1 VSRWSSRRLTLR
13 VGQATVQAHDPLAT
27 AVPVPPVP
35 YDPAAGRGA
44 PDCLESVLHALLGVP
59 GMSGRGVSFELATG
73 TCRFEVVGWV
83 DGVTSREHRA
93 ALARARFES
102 VYGPVA
108 RDWRIELA
116 EGGYQCGALAV
127 AVPGNLLASILG
139 ACGRAGVQ
147 PGPIRPAAGAC
158 IDRMLRRSSK
168 RAAWIVVADRTDA
181 FLGLVNRGSWLA
193 ALCVP
198 VRPEG
203 LLAGV
208 ADVLARETA
217 LVADEL
223 SDVHVLACTAPAP
236 EGGVGRA
243 ASLARPGQRVLES
256 GDLRWPLEWMD
267 A

>member
-1 VSRWSSRRLTLR
+1 MSRWSSKRLTLR
-13 VGQATVQAHDPLAT
+13 VGHATVHAYDPLAT
-27 AVPVPPVP
+27 AVIVPSVP
-35 YDPAAGRGA
+35 YDPAAQRGA
-44 PDCLESVLHALLGVP
+44 PDCLESVLHSLLGAP
-59 GMSGRGVSFELATG
+59 GVSARGVAFELATSA
-73 TCRFEVVGWV
+73 CRFEVVGWV

-93 ALARARFES
+93 ALARGRFES
-102 VYGPVA
+102 VYGPAA

-127 AVPGNLLASILG
+127 AVPGNVLSSILG

-147 PGPIRPAAGAC
+147 PGPIRPAVGAC
-158 IDRMLRRSSK
+158 IDRMLSRSSK

-181 FLGLVNRGSWLA
+181 FVGLVNRGSWLA
-193 ALCVP
+193 ALGVP

-203 LLAGV
+203 LLTGL

-217 LVADEL
+217 LVAEQL
-223 SDVHVLACTAPAP
+223 SDVHVLACTVPAP
-236 EGGVGRA
+236 KGVGRSA
-243 ASLARPGQRVLES
+243 ALARPGPRVLEG

>member
-1 VSRWSSRRLTLR
+1 MSRWSSKRLTLR
-13 VGQATVQAHDPLAT
+13 VGHATVQAHDPLAT
-27 AVPVPPVP
+27 AVPMPSVP
-35 YDPAAGRGA
+35 YDPAAERGA
-44 PDCLESVLHALLGVP
+44 PDSLESVLNGLLGAP
-59 GMSGRGVSFELATG
+59 GVSARGVSFELATC

-102 VYGPVA
+102 VYGPAA

-127 AVPGNLLASILG
+127 AVPGNVLSSILG

-147 PGPIRPAAGAC
+147 SGPIRPAAGAC
-158 IDRMLRRSSK
+158 IDRMLRKSSK

-181 FLGLVNRGSWLA
+181 FVGLVDRGNWLA

-203 LLAGV
+203 LLAGL

-223 SDVHVLACTAPAP
+223 SDVHVLACMAPAS
-236 EGGVGRA
+236 EGGGRA
-243 ASLARPGQRVLES
+243 ATMARAGQRFLDG

>member
-1 VSRWSSRRLTLR
+1 MLR
-13 VGQATVQAHDPLAT
+13 IGQAAVQAHDPLAV
-27 AVPVPPVP
+27 AVPAPSVP
-35 YDPAAGRGA
+35 YNPAAARGA
-44 PDCLESVLHALLGVP
+44 PDCLESVLHALLGVL
-59 GMSGRGVSFELATG
+59 GMRGRSVSFELATG

-83 DGVTSREHRA
+83 EGVTSREYRA
-93 ALARARFES
+93 VLARARFES

-127 AVPGNLLASILG
+127 AVPGNLLSSILG

-147 PGPIRPAAGAC
+147 SGAIRPAAGAC
-158 IDRMLRRSSK
+158 IDRMLRKSSK
-168 RAAWIVVADRTDA
+168 RAAWIVVADGTDV

-193 ALCVP
+193 ARCMP
-198 VRPEG
+198 MRPEG

-223 SDVHVLACTAPAP
+223 SDVHVLACIAPASK
-236 EGGVGRA
+236 GGIGQA
-243 ASLARPGQRVLES
+243 ASLTPSAQRVLES